1 MNTNKDKKLLRNFY
15 CLILA
20 GGKGRRLWPVS
31 REEKPKQFVDFFGTG
46 KSLLQQTYDR
56 FCHIIPEENIYVA
69 TYSDYTDIVLSQLPQ
84 LTNDRLLCEPI
95 RRNTAPIV
103 AWATH
108 RINMTNPDAS
118 IIVTPSDQLILNDDI
133 FKEDIIDALTYVHH
147 NNCLL
152 TMGIKPT
159 RPEPGYGYIQ
169 MGEATDGDKA
179 WTDIYNVQ
187 SFTEKPERD
196 FAELFLN
203 SGEFLWNTGL
213 FLFTVPSIKE
223 ILYTSLPAVMRSL
236 DEENSDAT
244 CLEEEKWVE
253 EHYSTYPNLSLEMG
267 ILEHSDNIYVKK
279 CRFGWAD
286 VGSWHAI
293 YDALSTTSDDNVT
306 LSTDTMLT
314 DTTGCVV
321 SLPKG
326 RIGIINGLHD
336 FIVAEHGNILLITP
350 RCDSSNQVVKL
361 LNKYN
366 TR

>member
-1 MNTNKDKKLLRNFY
+1 MNTNNDKKLIRNFY

-31 REEKPKQFVDFFGTG
+31 REERPKQFLDFFGCG
-46 KSLLQQTYDR
+46 KTLLQQTYER

-69 TYSDYTDIVLSQLPQ
+69 TYSDYADIVLDQLPQ
-84 LTNDRLLCEPI
+84 LTSDRLLCEPI

-108 RINMTNPDAS
+108 RINMKNTGAS
-118 IIVTPSDQLILNDDI
+118 IIVTPSDQTIINEDAFRNDVI
-133 FKEDIIDALTYVHH
+133 NGLTYVHT

-169 MGEATDGDKA
+169 MGDGEDSDSS
-179 WTDIYNVQ
+179 WTDFYKVQ
-187 SFTEKPERD
+187 SFTEKPERE
-196 FAELFLN
+196 FAEMFIN

-213 FLFTVPSIKE
+213 FLFTVQSIKS
-223 ILYTSLPAVMRSL
+223 ILYTRLPAIMRSL
-236 DEENSDAT
+236 DEEKSDAT
-244 CLEEEKWVE
+244 WLEEEKWVE
-253 EHYSTYPNLSLEMG
+253 QHYSTYPNLSLETG
-267 ILEHSDNIYVKK
+267 LLELSDNVYVKK
-279 CRFGWAD
+279 CHFGWAD
-286 VGSWHAI
+286 IGSWHGI
-293 YDALSTTSDDNVT
+293 YDAYSTTDGDNVT
-306 LSTDTMLT
+306 LDTETMLT

-326 RIGIINGLHD
+326 RIGVINGLHD
-336 FIVAEHGNILLITP
+336 FIVAEHGNVLLITP

-366 TR
+366 TQ